1 MAAKRNAQQNSW
13 RALLASPSAIVATVL
28 VAGLVFLAIFASLLW
43 GKGAS
48 VSNVAI
54 ASEGP
59 SAAHLL
65 GTDPLGRDILDRVL
79 VATRSSL
86 VLAVLATAV
95 GGAVGVGLGM
105 LSAVAGPVLRRFLAS
120 LISLL
125 LSFPALLLAI
135 FFAVIFGVGST
146 ASVIAVGAAFA
157 PGFARLTQ
165 TLGASIADREF
176 IQAARLLGKSRWYV
190 VRRHLLPNVAE
201 PIVLY
206 GTVHVGQAILV
217 LSGLSFLGLGVQLPA
232 YNWGSLLEQ
241 GLAQMFQSPA
251 GVIAP
256 AVAIAVAGIACNLA
270 GEMWAEVIGRPAR
283 SSRAAPAGGLRG
295 PSGPSGKLSPAT
307 SGEAG
312 GPQTQLG
319 SGEWL
324 LRVEGLRVRFPAS
337 GAEITPV
344 REVSFAIR
352 PGERIGIVGESGSGK
367 SLTAL
372 AIAGLIREPGH
383 VEAQRLE
390 FLGVDLLRPSRDRS
404 KVLGRNLGL
413 IFQDPG
419 GTLNPAV
426 RIGTHLRE
434 PAQVHL
440 GMSRPAARARALA
453 ALEMVLIPEPLRR
466 YKQHQH
472 ELSGGMRQRVSI
484 AMGLAGEPRLLLADE
499 PTTALDVLVQR
510 DILGLLVRLSAEQST
525 GMILISH
532 DLAVIAE
539 TCDRTV
545 VMYAGFVIEDAHTT
559 ALVSA
564 PAHPYT
570 AALLAATPD
579 IARGPGQ
586 SLPTID
592 GRVPGPEENLPGCY
606 FASRCPLATSRCRE
620 ERPPLLGLDA
630 TRAVACWYPL
640 VDNGQ
645 ARSLTGA
652 SQAYRGT
659 ERAEETE

>member
-1 MAAKRNAQQNSW
+1 MMAARRRWW
-13 RALLASPSAIVATVL
+13 RALWASPSAIAATVM
-28 VAGLVFLAIFASLLW
+28 VAGLVFLAVAAGWLW
-43 GKGAS
+43 GNGAS
-48 VSNVAI
+48 ATDVAI
-54 ASEGP
+54 ANQGP
-59 SAAHLL
+59 SPAHLL

-86 VLAVLATAV
+86 VLAVLATAA
-95 GGAVGVGLGM
+95 GGVVGVGLGM
-105 LSAVAGPVLRRFLAS
+105 LSAVAGPVLRRLLAS
-120 LISLL
+120 LINLL

-241 GLAQMFQSPA
+241 GLAQMFQSPL
-251 GVIAP
+251 GVVAS
-256 AVAIAVAGIACNLA
+256 AVAIAVAGVACNLA
-270 GEMWAEVIGRPAR
+270 GEVWADIIGRPG
-283 SSRAAPAGGLRG
+283 RAAQTAGGWR
-295 PSGPSGKLSPAT
+295 ST
-307 SGEAG
+307 SGQVSATTAG
-312 GPQTQLG
+312 GAGAPETQPG
-319 SGEWL
+319 TGEWL
-324 LRVEGLRVRFPAS
+324 LRVEGLRVRFPAP
-337 GAEITPV
+337 GGETTPV

-352 PGERIGIVGESGSGK
+352 PGERLGIVGESGSGK
-367 SLTAL
+367 SLAVL
-372 AIAGLIREPGH
+372 AIAGLVREPGR
-383 VEAQRLE
+383 VDAQRLE

-413 IFQDPG
+413 VFQDPG

-434 PAQVHL
+434 PAQIHL
-440 GMSRPAARARALA
+440 GMSRKAATARALA

-510 DILGLLVRLSAEQST
+510 DILGLLVRLSAEHST

-539 TCDRTV
+539 TCDRTA
-545 VMYAGFVIEDAHTT
+545 VMYAGFVVEDAPVA

-570 AALLAATPD
+570 VALLAATPD
-579 IARGPGQ
+579 IGRGPDQ

-620 ERPPLLGLDA
+620 ERPPLLSLDG
-630 TRAVACWYPL
+630 TRRVACWYPL
-640 VDNGQ
+640 VGSGQ
-645 ARSLTGA
+645 ARSLAGA
-652 SQAYRGT
+652 GQTDRGAALT
-659 ERAEETE
+659 EVPE

>member
-1 MAAKRNAQQNSW
+1 MTAQRSAQQTWW
-13 RALLASPSAIVATVL
+13 RALLASPSAIVATIL
-28 VAGLVFLAIFASLLW
+28 VAALIFLAIFANLLW
-43 GKGAS
+43 GNGAS

-79 VATRSSL
+79 VATRPSL
-86 VLAVLATAV
+86 VLAVLATAA
-95 GGAVGVGLGM
+95 GGVVGVGLGM

-146 ASVIAVGAAFA
+146 ASVLAVGAAFA

-190 VRRHLLPNVAE
+190 IRRHLLPNVAE

-217 LSGLSFLGLGVQLPA
+217 LSGLSFLGLGIQLPA

-270 GEMWAEVIGRPAR
+270 GEMWADIIGRPG
-283 SSRAAPAGGLRG
+283 RAAPAGSQR
-295 PSGPSGKLSPAT
+295 SMSGKLGAAA
-307 SGEAG
+307 SGTAG
-312 GPQTQLG
+312 APQPQPD

-324 LRVEGLRVRFPAS
+324 LRVERLRIRFPAS
-337 GAEITPV
+337 GTETTPV
-344 REVSFAIR
+344 REVSFAVR
-352 PGERIGIVGESGSGK
+352 HGERLGIVGESGSGK

-372 AIAGLIREPGH
+372 AIAGLVREPGR
-383 VEAQRLE
+383 VDAQRLE
-390 FLGVDLLRPSRDRS
+390 FLGVDLLRPSRDRTE
-404 KVLGRNLGL
+404 VLGRNLGL

-440 GMSRPAARARALA
+440 GMSRKDATARALA
-453 ALEMVLIPEPLRR
+453 ALEVVLIPEPQRR
-466 YKQHQH
+466 YRQHQH

-484 AMGLAGEPRLLLADE
+484 AMGLAGEPQLLLADE

-510 DILGLLVRLSAEQST
+510 DILGLLVRLSAEHST

-532 DLAVIAE
+532 DLAVIAQ
-539 TCDRTV
+539 TCDRTA
-545 VMYAGFVIEDAHTT
+545 VMYAGFVVEDAPVA
-559 ALVSA
+559 ALVGA

-579 IARGPGQ
+579 IARGPDE

-620 ERPPLLGLDA
+620 ERPPLLNLDA
-630 TRAVACWYPL
+630 TRKVACWYPL
-640 VDNGQ
+640 LDSGQ
-645 ARSLTGA
+645 ARSLNGAGQGDRGARKTEVTG
-652 SQAYRGT
+652 
-659 ERAEETE
+659 